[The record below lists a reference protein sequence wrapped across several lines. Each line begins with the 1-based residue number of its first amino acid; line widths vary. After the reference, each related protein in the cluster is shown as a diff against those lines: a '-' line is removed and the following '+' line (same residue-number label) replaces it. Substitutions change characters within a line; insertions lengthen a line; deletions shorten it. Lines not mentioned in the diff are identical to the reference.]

1 MCFFYFANFL
11 FFFSVLR
18 FRGFKDETVLGS
30 EVNSL
35 QLEKKNSNMTSM
47 PPELASQINKIIGD
61 KVNANFMERD
71 QLLMDLIQGVDQLNL
86 LAEGKITNSAAYP
99 RNLIKDSQ
107 SQSTSTSN
115 EEADRRKLEEL
126 LDTPHA
132 VHAIRGG
139 WWSVDLRRKKGELKV
154 FRERGVARGADCIG
168 VGKSIKTSR
177 RGHAVKYNRKFSRDM
192 PASATG
198 EQGKYACDIRMSLDT
213 FCCIFHSSC
222 PEFNL
227 IDAFQRGRVK
237 ATLFGEGDMTGNDIV
252 QNLENYFLSKIRGG
266 EVDALIDTRIKN
278 HTDGNDVRKA
288 ISDIFFNVIGTN
300 LERIGF
306 WTVVTER
313 IRCKV
318 MFEIKDFTELRSRR
332 NLKVNNISEIVRIR
346 RFRRSGKGVL
356 GVSIEDIMNPK
367 TPPSNLVKRE
377 ADLEVITKYNNS
389 IKGRRRRRA
398 AEEQTLKLRKQE
410 VEEVCWVVLTGFDP
424 ERTKDVMQGLHEK
437 AGMSMDDAEW
447 AIKFG
452 VPYYLLKQE
461 NPDLSLQNGR
471 RLVAALEL
479 AGCEVVL
486 ERQYDMV

>member
-1 MCFFYFANFL
+1 M
-11 FFFSVLR
+11 
-18 FRGFKDETVLGS
+18 
-30 EVNSL
+30 
-35 QLEKKNSNMTSM
+35 
-47 PPELASQINKIIGD
+47 
-61 KVNANFMERD
+61 
-71 QLLMDLIQGVDQLNL
+71 
-86 LAEGKITNSAAYP
+86 
-99 RNLIKDSQ
+99 
-107 SQSTSTSN
+107 
-115 EEADRRKLEEL
+115 
-126 LDTPHA
+126 
-132 VHAIRGG
+132 
-139 WWSVDLRRKKGELKV
+139 
-154 FRERGVARGADCIG
+154 
-168 VGKSIKTSR
+168 
-177 RGHAVKYNRKFSRDM
+177 
-192 PASATG
+192 
-198 EQGKYACDIRMSLDT
+198 
-213 FCCIFHSSC
+213 
-222 PEFNL
+222 
-227 IDAFQRGRVK
+227 
-237 ATLFGEGDMTGNDIV
+237 
-252 QNLENYFLSKIRGG
+252 
-266 EVDALIDTRIKN
+266 DALIDTRIKN

>member
-1 MCFFYFANFL
+1 
-11 FFFSVLR
+11 
-18 FRGFKDETVLGS
+18 
-30 EVNSL
+30 
-35 QLEKKNSNMTSM
+35 
-47 PPELASQINKIIGD
+47 
-61 KVNANFMERD
+61 
-71 QLLMDLIQGVDQLNL
+71 
-86 LAEGKITNSAAYP
+86 
-99 RNLIKDSQ
+99 
-107 SQSTSTSN
+107 
-115 EEADRRKLEEL
+115 
-126 LDTPHA
+126 
-132 VHAIRGG
+132 
-139 WWSVDLRRKKGELKV
+139 
-154 FRERGVARGADCIG
+154 
-168 VGKSIKTSR
+168 
-177 RGHAVKYNRKFSRDM
+177 
-192 PASATG
+192 
-198 EQGKYACDIRMSLDT
+198 
-213 FCCIFHSSC
+213 
-222 PEFNL
+222 L

-398 AEEQTLKLRKQE
+398 AARLQ
-410 VEEVCWVVLTGFDP
+410 P
-424 ERTKDVMQGLHEK
+424 H
-437 AGMSMDDAEW
+437 
-447 AIKFG
+447 G
-452 VPYYLLKQE
+452 V
-461 NPDLSLQNGR
+461 
-471 RLVAALEL
+471 
-479 AGCEVVL
+479 
-486 ERQYDMV
+486 

>member
-1 MCFFYFANFL
+1 
-11 FFFSVLR
+11 
-18 FRGFKDETVLGS
+18 
-30 EVNSL
+30 
-35 QLEKKNSNMTSM
+35 
-47 PPELASQINKIIGD
+47 
-61 KVNANFMERD
+61 
-71 QLLMDLIQGVDQLNL
+71 
-86 LAEGKITNSAAYP
+86 
-99 RNLIKDSQ
+99 
-107 SQSTSTSN
+107 
-115 EEADRRKLEEL
+115 
-126 LDTPHA
+126 
-132 VHAIRGG
+132 
-139 WWSVDLRRKKGELKV
+139 
-154 FRERGVARGADCIG
+154 
-168 VGKSIKTSR
+168 
-177 RGHAVKYNRKFSRDM
+177 M